1 MNLMDALAPFT
12 IATPQ
17 LFDGTVMR
25 GPALV
30 TVSGSLIQNV
40 SFGEAASPGMIALAS
55 DAVLAPGFIDIQVNG
70 GGGVLLYGET
80 SKACVRPIVA
90 AHPRRGAP
98 GWLADRCTHCTAM

>member
-30 TVSGSLIQNV
+30 TVSSSLIQNV
-40 SFGEAASPGMIALAS
+40 SFGEAASPGMIVLAS
-55 DAVLAPGFIDIQVNG
+55 DAILSPGFIDIQING
-70 GGGVLLYGET
+70 GGGVLLNDEPSEAG
-80 SKACVRPIVA
+80 VRRIVG
-90 AHPRRGAP
+90 AHCRTG
-98 GWLADRCTHCTAM
+98 TAGC